1 MKIRSMII
9 MLFFAISVPSY
20 AQEYDKAFENT
31 TSYEVFQHQT
41 DTTYTLEIKNPKSNQ
56 KYELLRSTK
65 PLTEPFEEEQKFP
78 QIIKIAEMD
87 FDKQGSKEI
96 ILEYSIEYT
105 TQKGESGADS
115 KKKNFLKI
123 INLDKRKTLLDK
135 LFYEETSSFF
145 YNHHLSDDFTE
156 RSNNGYEY
164 KKRKATTISFPTYKS
179 TLFTFQKNFRIVRK
193 YLDTTKPKI
202 YLKPQNKLHPTLV

>member
-1 MKIRSMII
+1 MKIRSMTTV
-9 MLFFAISVPSY
+9 LFFAISAHSY
-20 AQEYDKAFENT
+20 AQENNKAFENT

-41 DTTYTLEIKNPKSNQ
+41 DTTYALEIKDTKSGK
-56 KYELLRSTK
+56 KYELLRSTLQ
-65 PLTEPFEEEQKFP
+65 LTEPFEEEQKFP

-87 FDKQGSKEI
+87 FDKEGLKEI

-135 LFYEETSSFF
+135 LFYEETSNFF

-164 KKRKATTISFPTYKS
+164 KKTEGYNYFISDVQIYFINISEEFSDRKEILRYNKAKD
-179 TLFTFQKNFRIVRK
+179 TFEAQK
-193 YLDTTKPKI
+193 
-202 YLKPQNKLHPTLV
+202 

>member
-1 MKIRSMII
+1 MKIHSII
-9 MLFFAISVPSY
+9 TLLFFTISAPSY
-20 AQEYDKAFENT
+20 AQEQDKAFENT
-31 TSYEVFQHQT
+31 TSYEVFQNQT
-41 DTTYTLEIKNPKSNQ
+41 DTIYVLEIKDPKSGK
-56 KYELLRSTK
+56 KYELLRSTLQ
-65 PLTEPFEEEQKFP
+65 LTEPFEEEQKFP

-87 FDKQGSKEI
+87 FDKQGLKEI

-135 LFYEETSSFF
+135 LFYEETSNFF

-164 KKRKATTISFPTYKS
+164 KKTEGYNYFISDVQIYFINISEEFSDRKEILRYNKVKATFET
-179 TLFTFQKNFRIVRK
+179 QK
-193 YLDTTKPKI
+193 
-202 YLKPQNKLHPTLV
+202 